1 MLREGNDK
9 MMCAPTPGGRARAG
23 RWLAASGALAA
34 ALIAVAGCTT
44 DGTPRSTQAAAV
56 SSAAEPSVD
65 LAALDTGAY
74 PTAPRPEFGKA
85 TTDNILQVEG
95 QRMAQF
101 IVVPFEIDADLT
113 KSGLP
118 TMVITGK
125 SNLPLVFSPE
135 VANVPANEKMLGGYV
150 STAAT
155 PDESL
160 RAGQRR
166 SLNNLVVRYLT
177 AADATAAAQQMA
189 DAAAKSAGTRPSTL
203 PGLPDT
209 MVVRGTSG
217 GNRQIMAFTP
227 HQTYVLY
234 QWYETTPAQQD
245 RLEPTIGKALE
256 LQTPLIDQFPA
267 TPTKAEAAARGVSD
281 SSAPQIDQDHVLIY
295 ALPYSDEELKDAKA
309 NVPGGSVRAVY
320 GPRGMAHTSTDPV
333 TDYNVLTET
342 GSTANAV
349 ERSTV
354 YRAETAEGGQKIVD
368 AFLASNR
375 NQGWSDIDSPAGLPV
390 ANCQSKTQFF
400 WCIVRDGRYVASVS
414 SSSERDVHQQISAQ
428 YVILTKADQQAE

>member
-1 MLREGNDK
+1 MRR
-9 MMCAPTPGGRARAG
+9 PTMG
-23 RWLAASGALAA
+23 WLAVTA
-34 ALIAVAGCTT
+34 ALVAVTGCTIDGAPRSAEAVAV
-44 DGTPRSTQAAAV
+44 TPT
-56 SSAAEPSVD
+56 AEPSVD

-125 SNLPLVFSPE
+125 SNLKLVFSPE
-135 VANVPANEKMLGGYV
+135 VADVPANEKMLGGYV

-166 SLNNLVVRYLT
+166 GLNNMVVRYLT

-189 DAAAKSAGTRPSTL
+189 AAAATNAGSRPTAL
-203 PGLPDT
+203 PGQPDT
-209 MVVRGTSG
+209 LVVRGTSG
-217 GNRQIMAFTP
+217 GNRQIMAFTA

-245 RLEPTIGKALE
+245 RLEPTIRKALQ

-267 TPTKAEAAARGVSD
+267 TPTKAEAAARGITG
-281 SSAPQIDQDHVLIY
+281 SSAPQVDQDHVLIY

-320 GPRGMAHTSTDPV
+320 GPRGMAHTSSDPV
-333 TDYNVLTET
+333 TDFNVLTET

-354 YRAETAEGGQKIVD
+354 YRAETAHGSQKILD
-368 AFLASNR
+368 AFVASNR
-375 NQGWSDIDSPAGLPV
+375 NQGWSDVDSPPGLPV
-390 ANCQSKTQFF
+390 ATCQSKTQYY

-414 SSSERDVHQQISAQ
+414 SSSEQDAYQQISAQ